1 MRISDWSSDV
11 CASDLLDSYGIIGS
25 PPGPVFQ
32 AIVAEAARAM
42 GTPTA
47 AISLIDRDRQW
58 FLASVGLDISET
70 PRACSFCAHAMLHPN
85 DLLCVP
91 DASRDERF
99 RGNPLVPA
107 SSAERRGG
115 KAWVG
120 KCRTRWAPY

>member
-70 PRACSFCAHAMLHPN
+70 PRACSLCAHATLHPN
-85 DLLCVP
+85 DPLCVH
-91 DASRDERF
+91 DASRDEGF
-99 RGNPLVPA
+99 RGNPLVTEEHEKGRA
-107 SSAERRGG
+107 WWRGRG
-115 KAWVG
+115 
-120 KCRTRWAPY
+120 C

>member
-32 AIVAEAARAM
+32 AIVAAAARAL

-70 PRACSFCAHAMLHPN
+70 PGACSFCAHARLHPN

-91 DASRDERF
+91 VASRDARLIGSTSCRERD
-99 RGNPLVPA
+99 RQGV
-107 SSAERRGG
+107 
-115 KAWVG
+115 
-120 KCRTRWAPY
+120 

>member
-70 PRACSFCAHAMLHPN
+70 PRACSICAHALRHPTTR
-85 DLLCVP
+85 LCVP
-91 DASRDERF
+91 AASRAVRF
-99 RGNPLVPA
+99 RGNPRVT
-107 SSAERRGG
+107 EE
-115 KAWVG
+115 
-120 KCRTRWAPY
+120 